1 MSYNTPITDHWWN
14 SHDNLVTLAYW
25 MREHDH
31 GVDDFVSMIE
41 KPWKWTTEYEQAV
54 ADNAAEEAAAVAEAD
69 VEQVA
74 EAIDRQ
80 AELEQRFKA
89 GFDEGRP
96 VEGDE

>member
-1 MSYNTPITDHWWN
+1 VSYNTPKSDHWWD
-14 SHDNLVTLAYW
+14 SYDNIVMLAYW
-25 MREHDH
+25 MRERDH

-54 ADNAAEEAAAVAEAD
+54 ADNAAEETEAE
-69 VEQVA
+69 
-74 EAIDRQ
+74 RQ
-80 AELEQRFKA
+80 AHLEREFKA